1 MESVNIAIRH
11 GDAKSL
17 GSSFTQLLYQER
29 YLQRRDGSA
38 LSTVLSGSMHLCN
51 LHMCQYCLFNCN
63 LAVAGSCVAC
73 NSLIS
78 RRYRMAIRA

>member
-38 LSTVLSGSMHLCN
+38 FEHCAKR
-51 LHMCQYCLFNCN
+51 QY
-63 LAVAGSCVAC
+63 AP
-73 NSLIS
+73 
-78 RRYRMAIRA
+78 M